1 MNKENKSYCRVPFDS
16 ITVSPTGRMQL
27 CCEAQWTDGAEK
39 TKLSDMD
46 SLQSWFQGK
55 YLSTIRQNMLEGKQ
69 IPQCQTCYKRERLH
83 GQSLRTNTNERYFR
97 ESSDIKEYSIKKI
110 DLKLGN
116 KCNLK
121 CKMCFPYAS
130 SELWKEWKSLGW
142 NSNKKDPNKDTTW
155 KYYDGYFEEDY
166 SWPKNQKNMQKIKE
180 VACDAKIL
188 HVTGGEPTINPEFYD
203 LLDHLIDR
211 GNAKQIVLDVTTNAT
226 KIHPRF
232 FNMARQFKE
241 LWLTI
246 SMDGV
251 GKTYEYVRY
260 PANYQKVYSNI
271 KRYNEFVQQLGGNSR
286 LRFNFVLQ
294 LWNLHNAIDVIKT
307 LTPLAVNEDVVP
319 VAIEELNDP
328 KFMHW
333 SMLPEVNI
341 KKTIKD
347 IANIKD
353 GHGNKMIKWG
363 IVALSKM
370 LIANTEYRTQDKDY
384 LLSQLTEFTSVQD
397 RHRKINL
404 NDYIPELK
412 DFFK

>member
-1 MNKENKSYCRVPFDS
+1 MNKENKTYCRVPFDS

-27 CCEAQWTDGAEK
+27 CCEAQWTGGAEK

-83 GQSLRTNTNERYFR
+83 GESSRTHINERYFR
-97 ESSDIKEYSIKKI
+97 ENSDIKEYSIKKI

-232 FNMARQFKE
+232 FDMARQFKE
-241 LWLTI
+241 LCLTI

-286 LRFNFVLQ
+286 LKFNFVLQ
-294 LWNLHNAIDVIKT
+294 LWNLHNAIDVIET

-319 VAIEELNDP
+319 VSIEELNDP

-353 GHGNKMIKWG
+353 GRGNKMIKWG
-363 IVALSKM
+363 IMALAKM
-370 LIANTEYRTQDKDY
+370 LIANTEYRTQDKGH
-384 LLSQLTEFTSVQD
+384 LLSQLIEFTSVQD

-404 NDYIPELK
+404 DDYIPELK

>member
-1 MNKENKSYCRVPFDS
+1 MNKENKTYCRVPFDS

-27 CCEAQWTDGAEK
+27 CCEAQWTGGAEK

-83 GQSLRTNTNERYFR
+83 GESSRTHINERYFR
-97 ESSDIKEYSIKKI
+97 ENSDIKEYSIKKI

-211 GNAKQIVLDVTTNAT
+211 GNAKQIVLDITTNAT

-232 FNMARQFKE
+232 FDMARQFKE

-286 LRFNFVLQ
+286 LKFNFVLQ
-294 LWNLHNAIDVIKT
+294 LWNLHNAIDVIET

-319 VAIEELNDP
+319 VSIEELNDP

-363 IVALSKM
+363 IMALAKM
-370 LIANTEYRTQDKDY
+370 LIANTEYRTQDKGH
-384 LLSQLTEFTSVQD
+384 LLSQLIEFTSVQD

-404 NDYIPELK
+404 DDYIPELK